1 MRVQERER
9 SGERVW
15 ELKKDRVAERES
27 ERELMRVGVWDIQSL
42 REFEPRETWSERARE
57 SQRFREFVCER
68 EKVREHV
75 MSLIS

>member
-1 MRVQERER
+1 LGEFESSRERER

-42 REFEPRETWSERARE
+42 REFEPRESWS
-57 SQRFREFVCER
+57 
-68 EKVREHV
+68 
-75 MSLIS
+75 